1 MTPITKEQRQAIHRI
16 FQRHRPLQSGETP
29 QALAR
34 DEGWRFHY
42 DEGTN
47 EAYWWNARYPLHIFQ
62 DAMEIVEHFKLDQP
76 ATYRAFRRT
85 VQHGYDCLMVQVSG
99 MWIGIEK
106 DGYSHT

>member
-1 MTPITKEQRQAIHRI
+1 MKPITKEQRQAIHRI

-29 QALAR
+29 QSLAR
-34 DEGWRFHY
+34 DAGWRFHY

-47 EAYWWNARYPLHIFQ
+47 EAFWWHPTHPTEFP
-62 DAMEIVEHFKLDQP
+62 DAYDVVERFKLDQP
-76 ATYRAFRRT
+76 ATYRAFRKT
-85 VQHGYDCLMVQVSG
+85 VQHGFDCLMVQVSG

>member
-1 MTPITKEQRQAIHRI
+1 MKPITKEQRHAIHRI
-16 FQRHRPLQSGETP
+16 FQHHQPLQSGETP

-34 DEGWRFHY
+34 EAGWRFEY
-42 DEGTN
+42 DEQN
-47 EAYWWNARYPLHIFQ
+47 KEAYWWHPTHPTKFPDAR
-62 DAMEIVEHFKLDQP
+62 DVVVELDLDQP
-76 ATYRAFRRT
+76 ATYRAFRKT